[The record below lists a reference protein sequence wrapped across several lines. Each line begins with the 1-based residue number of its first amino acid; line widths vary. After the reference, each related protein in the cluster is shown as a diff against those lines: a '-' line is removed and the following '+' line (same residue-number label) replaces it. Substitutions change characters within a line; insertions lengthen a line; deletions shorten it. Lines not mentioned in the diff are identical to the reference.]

1 MLHLQDALTW
11 LCSPRLKLVL
21 PGQGCNEQDLELG
34 HVLKNLTLIHTPQ
47 QHASD
52 ACFKEAVLAEAYKC
66 LGFLGQ
72 PWTMHSDRRVRELG

>member
-11 LCSPRLKLVL
+11 LCSPGLKLVL

-52 ACFKEAVLAEAYKC
+52 ACL
-66 LGFLGQ
+66 
-72 PWTMHSDRRVRELG
+72 RRLYLPRPTSAWDFWGNPGPRTVTEE